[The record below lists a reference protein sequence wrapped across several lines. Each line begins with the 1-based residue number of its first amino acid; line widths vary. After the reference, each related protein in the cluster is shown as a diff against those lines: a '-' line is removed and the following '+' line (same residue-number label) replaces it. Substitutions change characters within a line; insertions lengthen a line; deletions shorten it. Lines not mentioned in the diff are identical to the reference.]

1 MRAML
6 LGSMMLVGIAA
17 STPAGAQSW
26 TTAGIGSG
34 TAFAGSSGVSARDGG
49 TGHSLAIGGDHR
61 RDHRDRRRTGGFGN
75 GVVVGDWDREY
86 QGDTLWRP
94 DSFNDWWH
102 ERPNRAFPRWMQNNQ
117 NCERQWWGGGTW
129 RC

>member
-6 LGSMMLVGIAA
+6 LGSMMLAGIVA
-17 STPAGAQSW
+17 SAPAGAQSW

-34 TAFAGSSGVSARDGG
+34 TAFAASSGVSTRHGG
-49 TGHSLAIGGDHR
+49 TGHSIAIGGGDR
-61 RDHRDRRRTGGFGN
+61 RDHRDRRRNRGFDN
-75 GVVVGDWDREY
+75 GVVFGEWDREY